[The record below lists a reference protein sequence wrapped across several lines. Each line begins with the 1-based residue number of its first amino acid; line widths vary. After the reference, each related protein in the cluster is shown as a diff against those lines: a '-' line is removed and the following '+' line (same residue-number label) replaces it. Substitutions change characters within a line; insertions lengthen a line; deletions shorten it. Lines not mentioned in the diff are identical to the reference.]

1 MSLSPEQIEYAE
13 MLHRL
18 AKGDLYA
25 CRKLADDLEVNDHII
40 GFHAQQAVE
49 KTLKVALVLADSE
62 LPRTHDL
69 ELLVEQIKATGTT
82 VPDELSD
89 TEWLT
94 PWAAELR
101 YDEPIALD
109 RAAAL
114 AAAESASDWAASL
127 LTDAKHPQP
136 DPEPG
141 RKYSGGSTTR
151 ARVLEP
157 RTPWDFQGVRS
168 IAGGIR
174 TCEPR
179 VMSPRTELPRAAC
192 RPRG

>member
-1 MSLSPEQIEYAE
+1 MSPSPEQIEYAE

-18 AKGDLYA
+18 ATGDLYA
-25 CRKLADDLEVNDHII
+25 CRKLADDAEVDDHII

-49 KTLKVALVLADSE
+49 KALKVALVLADSE

-69 ELLVEQIKATGTT
+69 ELLVEQIKATGKT
-82 VPDELSD
+82 VPDDLSA

-114 AAAESASDWAASL
+114 TAAESATGWAASL
-127 LTDAKHPQP
+127 LADAKRPQP
-136 DPEPG
+136 DPEGQSREEAPP
-141 RKYSGGSTTR
+141 TP
-151 ARVLEP
+151 EP
-157 RTPWDFQGVRS
+157 
-168 IAGGIR
+168 
-174 TCEPR
+174 
-179 VMSPRTELPRAAC
+179 
-192 RPRG
+192 

>member
-1 MSLSPEQIEYAE
+1 

-18 AKGDLYA
+18 ATGDLYA
-25 CRKLADDLEVNDHII
+25 CRKLADDAEVDDHII

-49 KTLKVALVLADSE
+49 KALKVALVLADSE

-69 ELLVEQIKATGTT
+69 ELLVEQIKATGKT
-82 VPDELSD
+82 VPDDLSA

-114 AAAESASDWAASL
+114 TAAESATGWAASL
-127 LTDAKHPQP
+127 LADAKRPQP
-136 DPEPG
+136 DPEGQSREEAPP
-141 RKYSGGSTTR
+141 TP
-151 ARVLEP
+151 EP
-157 RTPWDFQGVRS
+157 
-168 IAGGIR
+168 
-174 TCEPR
+174 
-179 VMSPRTELPRAAC
+179 
-192 RPRG
+192 